1 MKSNIKIVLGL
12 LVLIAIIAL
21 STILYNNLSA
31 QYTPDNLMV
40 KTVEESQTNT
50 DNVEVESEPEA
61 ILAPDFVMEDS
72 EGNTVNFSDLIGK
85 PIVLNFWAS
94 WCPPC
99 KAEMPDFETAYQ
111 EMGEDVVFIMLNATD
126 GSRETKELAQAF
138 IEEQGFSFPVYFD
151 TSMDASYTYG
161 ISSLPTTLFIDK
173 DGYLITGSIG
183 MISKESLQK
192 GIEMIKEKM

>member
-12 LVLIAIIAL
+12 LVLIAIITL